1 MAATSWPE
9 DTLGPA
15 SALATVGERLRLATL
30 RFRDPPFQHSRPAK
44 AQLPRR
50 PALRTRQG
58 QCTPGPQVDVGD
70 GVFLALQVQN
80 LALARDLGC
89 RSTWRRCESVCVCAL
104 LHTVFEGGAKSGRPN
119 LVPGTWPVS
128 GQLRG
133 QQHNTEPRAQSCWG
147 HTSP

>member
-15 SALATVGERLRLATL
+15 TALATVGERLRLATL

-58 QCTPGPQVDVGD
+58 QCTPGLQVDVGD

-80 LALARDLGC
+80 LAIALVRAAGPLGEC
-89 RSTWRRCESVCVCAL
+89 VGESACV
-104 LHTVFEGGAKSGRPN
+104 
-119 LVPGTWPVS
+119 
-128 GQLRG
+128 
-133 QQHNTEPRAQSCWG
+133 
-147 HTSP
+147 